1 MKGRAQITR
10 IYADDVFQWI
20 HDLDLT
26 QSRKVAK
33 ILKMEGGFDKHLWN
47 FEFFLRVLAVSREVF
62 FNTKKYKGLLRRA

>member
-26 QSRKVAK
+26 QSRN
-33 ILKMEGGFDKHLWN
+33 LKMEGGFDKHLWN

-62 FNTKKYKGLLRRA
+62 FNTNKYIGLLRRA